1 MFLEFALA
9 ISGDKELLNRCKEIV
24 KRIDPSADLIL
35 YGSRARGDAEQDSDY
50 DLLILADRE
59 ATLEREDA
67 FRRALFPL
75 QLDFDAVLSVF
86 LYNRQTWDSP
96 LYRAMPFNQNVR
108 REGILL

>member
-1 MFLEFALA
+1 MA
-9 ISGDKELLNRCKEIV
+9 ISGDRELLNRCKEIV
-24 KRIDPSADLIL
+24 KEIDPSANIIL

-50 DLLILADRE
+50 DLLILTDGE
-59 ATLEREDA
+59 ACLNREDE

-75 QLDFDAVLSVF
+75 QFDFNAVLTVF
-86 LYNRQTWDSP
+86 LYTRQTWDSP